1 MFIPDYNLFINKF
14 KHGEILEKSIQLNQE
29 SNVLM
34 RVSRLMKSYGGL
46 KAVDDVSFE
55 IYTGEIFA
63 LVGDNGAG
71 KSTLVKAISG
81 AMPQDS
87 GSIEF
92 NGKPVKLVTPRDAD
106 EIGIGCLYQGLGLVD
121 ALNVPENV
129 FLGHEIQKHILG
141 FIPQLDHVQMR
152 EKTIELLQQ
161 FGVDLPKVND
171 AVVNLSGGQR
181 QTVAISRLLLKN
193 VKLVIMDEPMAALG
207 VDEGSKVLKLIEN
220 MKSKNISVIVISHNL
235 EHVFKL
241 ADRIAV
247 MKNGKLVNIVETSSA
262 SRESVVKMITLGQ
275 DQKQ

>member
-71 KSTLVKAISG
+71 KSTLVKALSG
-81 AMPQDS
+81 ATPQDS

-92 NGKPVKLVTPRDAD
+92 DGKPVKLVKPRDAD

-129 FLGHEIQKHILG
+129 FLGQEIQKQILG

-207 VDEGSKVLKLIEN
+207 VDEGSRVLKLIEN

-241 ADRIAV
+241 ANRIAV
-247 MKNGKLVNIVETSSA
+247 MKNGKLVNIVDTSSA
-262 SRESVVKMITLGQ
+262 SRESVVKMITFGQ
-275 DQKQ
+275 D

>member
-71 KSTLVKAISG
+71 KSTLVKALSG
-81 AMPQDS
+81 ATPQDS

-92 NGKPVKLVTPRDAD
+92 DGKPVKLTKPRDAD

-220 MKSKNISVIVISHNL
+220 MKSNNISVIVISHNL

-247 MKNGKLVNIVETSSA
+247 MKNGKLVNIVDTSSA
-262 SRESVVKMITLGQ
+262 SRESVVKMITFGK

>member
-71 KSTLVKAISG
+71 KSTLVKALSG
-81 AMPQDS
+81 ATPQDS

-92 NGKPVKLVTPRDAD
+92 DGKPVKLVTPRDAD

-129 FLGHEIQKHILG
+129 FLGQEIQKQILG

-241 ADRIAV
+241 ANRIAV
-247 MKNGKLVNIVETSSA
+247 MKNGKLVNIVDTSSA
-262 SRESVVKMITLGQ
+262 SRESVVKMITFGK
-275 DQKQ
+275 D

>member
-14 KHGEILEKSIQLNQE
+14 KHGEILDKSIQLNQE

-71 KSTLVKAISG
+71 KSTLVKALSG
-81 AMPQDS
+81 ATPQDS

-92 NGKPVKLVTPRDAD
+92 DGKPVKLAKPRDAD

-129 FLGHEIQKHILG
+129 FLGQEIQKQILG

-241 ADRIAV
+241 ANRIAV
-247 MKNGKLVNIVETSSA
+247 MKNGKLVNIVDTSSA
-262 SRESVVKMITLGQ
+262 SRESVVKMITFGQ

>member
-14 KHGEILEKSIQLNQE
+14 KHGEILDTSIPLNQE

-71 KSTLVKAISG
+71 KSTLVKALSG
-81 AMPQDS
+81 ATPQDS

-92 NGKPVKLVTPRDAD
+92 DGKPVKLAKPRDAD

-129 FLGHEIQKHILG
+129 FLGQEIQKQILG

-241 ADRIAV
+241 ANRIAV
-247 MKNGKLVNIVETSSA
+247 MKNGKLVNIVDTSSA
-262 SRESVVKMITLGQ
+262 SRESVVKMITFGQ